1 MVEVVSA
8 IILSTASLPFNGAAS
23 TPSFRP
29 IPGPKRVLLTQ
40 RRLTAAF
47 PMYWET
53 PGGKVQDGESPGVA
67 LQRELYEELGISA
80 SLYLQL
86 HPAGALQPAPLLRSE
101 YLPGKPI
108 TFFEV
113 ARFSPMPQP
122 LEGQGMG
129 WFTLNELLM
138 LQLTPGTE
146 TARSTIITI
155 LDRLETQHP
164 MR

>member
-8 IILSTASLPFNGAAS
+8 IILSTASLPFNGAAAMS
-23 TPSFRP
+23 SFRP

-40 RRLTAAF
+40 RRLDASY

-53 PGGKVQDGESPGVA
+53 PGGKVQDGESLEIA
-67 LQRELYEELGISA
+67 LRRELYEELGISV
-80 SLYLQL
+80 SLRWHLPPTRSL
-86 HPAGALQPAPLLRSE
+86 SRPLLRTE

-113 ARFSPMPQP
+113 ARFSPMPRAV
-122 LEGQGMG
+122 EGQGMG

-146 TARSTIITI
+146 TARSTILSI
-155 LDRLETQHP
+155 LDRQETT
-164 MR
+164 